1 MNRQKIVFLT
11 ASLAVLGCALLVFF
25 IVIARPANKNKPLG
39 DNQNPSFSYVTSTT
53 ATFSPASRPSNAFI
67 NEGNNNIVL
76 PQSPNNETALPTSPT
91 GSASTEISGAKAASL
106 SDVQNIISSALSAKK
121 PATAT
126 LLALPNVPDSE
137 IVISPSG
144 VSTALNYLTYF
155 GTHSKDV
162 IFDGKKF
169 DNVLKDKNG
178 IILFV
183 LGLIEKAIADNN
195 FPEVTSSL
203 SIQKEFTEAEI
214 NFLKSIPVSGIAIA
228 INKENIGLEELTAG
242 VIDKALA
249 VSSGLVSKN
258 DFINYYNQ
266 FNATAESVRRGFVA
280 QSGVLSLNKPTSL
293 ADRILGILGIG
304 TAANAQAVD
313 VPFGGTIDLLQ
324 PCPCNLGVN
333 VVIGP
338 PSARRS
344 FCAPCISRDTTF
356 FRLQDD
362 VRGRMVVG
370 EV

>member
-183 LGLIEKAIADNN
+183 PA
-195 FPEVTSSL
+195 L
-203 SIQKEFTEAEI
+203 SKKQSPTII
-214 NFLKSIPVSGIAIA
+214 FLK
-228 INKENIGLEELTAG
+228 
-242 VIDKALA
+242 
-249 VSSGLVSKN
+249 
-258 DFINYYNQ
+258 
-266 FNATAESVRRGFVA
+266 
-280 QSGVLSLNKPTSL
+280 
-293 ADRILGILGIG
+293 
-304 TAANAQAVD
+304 
-313 VPFGGTIDLLQ
+313 
-324 PCPCNLGVN
+324 
-333 VVIGP
+333 
-338 PSARRS
+338 
-344 FCAPCISRDTTF
+344 
-356 FRLQDD
+356 
-362 VRGRMVVG
+362 
-370 EV
+370 